1 MYVLPFAEGREGFHV
16 FLLGTQRF
24 KIYLDQW
31 ACLWF
36 AWMGLLLPGA
46 DDVAWLPGAPGVDLF
61 DGASMRAAYCVPE
74 TQRTDS
80 KDLSVTWQGRR

>member
-46 DDVAWLPGAPGVDLF
+46 PGVDLF